1 MFAEL
6 VEHGFT
12 TFDCADIYTGVE
24 QLLGRFRQRLPDP
37 DRIQVHTK
45 LVPDKSSLH
54 QLTARQVDAVNLSG
68 ALTGLVPNP

>member
-1 MFAEL
+1 MFADL

-37 DRIQVHTK
+37 DRIQALTK

-54 QLTARQVDAVNLSG
+54 QWTARQVDAVNLSG